1 VTSTARR
8 TGSGFTL
15 VEMMIALVLGMVI
28 IGALLA
34 IFMSSKRTY
43 STTEAMSRMQES
55 ARFGAQFAA
64 RELRMAGYSTSTQL
78 GILNRDLLFPANG
91 PFASGVVVVGTDN
104 AAGAG
109 LKTGADTIRIRYT
122 GDANGSVHD
131 CLGNEVAANTQVS
144 AQLSLSINN
153 ELQCSDDGGA
163 TQTVLVDGISDFQL
177 KYAVDTSGDRYADST
192 GGVAYVDAGSVSN
205 WAKVSSV
212 HLALQVAGVN
222 KLQLNSRWIVS
233 VVALRNQLP

>member
-1 VTSTARR
+1 VNVFARR
-8 TGSGFTL
+8 AHRGFTL

-28 IGALLA
+28 TGALLA

-64 RELRMAGYSTSTQL
+64 RELRMAGYSASTQL
-78 GILNRDLLFPANG
+78 GILNRDLLFPASG
-91 PFASGVVVVGTDN
+91 SFGSGVVVIGTNNDTT
-104 AAGAG
+104 AG
-109 LKTGADTIRIRYT
+109 LKSGSDSIRIRYT
-122 GDANGSVHD
+122 GDSNGAVHD
-131 CLGNEVAANTQVS
+131 CLGNDVPANTQVS
-144 AQLSLSINN
+144 AQLSLSSNN
-153 ELQCSDDGGA
+153 ELQCSDDGGT

-192 GGVAYVDAGSVSN
+192 GGVAYVDAGSVTN
-205 WAKVSSV
+205 WARVTSV

-222 KLQLNSRWIVS
+222 NLQLNARSIVS